1 MLGHKTHRASASTYL
16 SHTCVCVESAL
27 PWPVINLPPA
37 VSRPFPSLS
46 RLTFPSLLPPPTHTN
61 TSPPPTHTCRL
72 CASRAPPRCT
82 VSLRGRSMH
91 SLRTRAAGTHP
102 SQPTTGEGG
111 QRVDRRA
118 ALRTVL
124 EGEGEGGGGRGGTL
138 DMADVSTSTKRQH
151 AELGLQ
157 PEETAS
163 SFVSCA
169 AAAACSPSL
178 PPATTLTL
186 SMTACLLASP
196 CFCFP
201 PTTPHSCLSASSL
214 PPPPRA
220 RDCPPPLTGPSSSSA
235 PPT

>member
-1 MLGHKTHRASASTYL
+1 
-16 SHTCVCVESAL
+16 
-27 PWPVINLPPA
+27 
-37 VSRPFPSLS
+37 
-46 RLTFPSLLPPPTHTN
+46 
-61 TSPPPTHTCRL
+61 
-72 CASRAPPRCT
+72 
-82 VSLRGRSMH
+82 MH

-214 PPPPRA
+214 PPPPARA
-220 RDCPPPLTGPSSSSA
+220 TVHPPLQAPVLLPHRRRNGHRAPARHHPHGYAGGQLQRDLQAADTSGNAAGTAVRDPGGRTHRGRGRGVQGHQLSSRRGVQGC
-235 PPT
+235 